1 MKKIDRI
8 EAVDYYIKGEY
19 HCDKCPFCWGGE
31 YMPGCDDYDDAG
43 CYIFQKRCLVHI
55 NY

>member
-1 MKKIDRI
+1 MKKFDRI

-43 CYIFQKRCLVHI
+43 VISSEIFVILVG
-55 NY
+55 